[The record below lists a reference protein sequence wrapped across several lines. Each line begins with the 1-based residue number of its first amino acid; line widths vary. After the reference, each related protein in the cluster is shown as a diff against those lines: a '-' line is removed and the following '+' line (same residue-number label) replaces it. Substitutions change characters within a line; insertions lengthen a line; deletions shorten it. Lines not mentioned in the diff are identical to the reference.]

1 MFSLLNIPKRCG
13 LLFPS
18 MQTRK
23 GLKNHLTSN
32 SSKRQ
37 SQNSNPGLSDSK
49 TFVPKIIDS
58 FVFMIMFQV
67 GKVAVL
73 LMGGPISGFPSISFC
88 EVCGR
93 GYSDVNL
100 IYETLF
106 MAWKWWERA
115 PSHSGDF
122 YLLKT
127 YTLNVLWS
135 HHAHDFLCNDFTM
148 SSRWFLSTGVLLI
161 FLLVQQVKR
170 HDHLLAFSFILCQ
183 PRSSFVLP
191 FPKNGP
197 PKSSPF
203 LFPDT

>member
-1 MFSLLNIPKRCG
+1 MGYYSLACKPGR
-13 LLFPS
+13 
-18 MQTRK
+18 

-58 FVFMIMFQV
+58 FVFTDHV
-67 GKVAVL
+67 S
-73 LMGGPISGFPSISFC
+73 GGESGSSADGEVQLVDFLAFHSMKFVEGVTVMSI
-88 EVCGR
+88 
-93 GYSDVNL
+93 

-127 YTLNVLWS
+127 YTLNVLWKS
-135 HHAHDFLCNDFTM
+135 PCTWLSCAMILHEFKMIPFLLG
-148 SSRWFLSTGVLLI
+148 SYWFFYLSTS
-161 FLLVQQVKR
+161 KR
-170 HDHLLAFSFILCQ
+170 HDHLPGLFLHRLCPAQ
-183 PRSSFVLP
+183 VKLCPS

-203 LFPDT
+203 LFHYT